1 MLLNRRITVIL
12 SLVVIVMVAVAATTP
27 PPQHKRNLKVL
38 PKDISHEE
46 LEKVMDGFKA
56 ALGVKCNYC
65 HAASKTDPKKLDF
78 SSDEKPE
85 KEVARHMMRMTAK
98 INKKFFH
105 YKEGD
110 AMPPVTC
117 ITCHNGNPHPE
128 GGM

>member
-78 SSDEKPE
+78 ASDEKPE
-85 KEVARHMMRMTAK
+85 KEDSTRRTHGRPSDHRKAG
-98 INKKFFH
+98 H
-105 YKEGD
+105 YQ
-110 AMPPVTC
+110 
-117 ITCHNGNPHPE
+117 GNADIIAPDIVQPY
-128 GGM
+128 